1 MIYWNFYYN
10 NLKNFICE
18 ILRFSGTFVPG
29 TGTTLFDSGFGG
41 NGFTGFGGNDFNSF
55 AGNDFNGFAGND
67 FNGFGGNDFGFNRD
81 EFDAVEEDVEP
92 MKQVINQLEPVKK
105 PPKKQKV
112 KSTTTSTTTT
122 TTTTE
127 APTTTMITTTT
138 AEPEPTSTQSPTLLP
153 DNNEM
158 GQFQYPNIAYPNFIN
173 PNVAPYTLAISPA
186 IFPAYYYD
194 TTQTEPPKPNKTK
207 PSKKK
212 SPSKTN
218 SSKKTLKDSD
228 RQVSVSHI
236 TITPASSNQPTVQQS
251 HYSSKK
257 ESISNLMYSPE
268 QNPTDFLAAYFNY
281 LNTYKPNQNY
291 PNQNYQNHPNF
302 NSANQYDNQYN
313 GYSPQYS
320 QPNINTPV
328 QNYQNI
334 PSYNGANLYG
344 NQNPIG
350 QINQF
355 NPYNSPFNG
364 QNSYGIPN
372 NNQGNPNYNTPNNG
386 QNTFEN
392 PSSSFGSYNPS
403 PSFNANTPPQFP
415 ANPTNYPPPS
425 NVNEQQETEDNA
437 PNNRQP
443 RE

>member
-1 MIYWNFYYN
+1 MYYY
-10 NLKNFICE
+10 F
-18 ILRFSGTFVPG
+18 FG

-41 NGFTGFGGNDFNSF
+41 NDFNGFGGNDFN
-55 AGNDFNGFAGND
+55 GFGGND
-67 FNGFGGNDFGFNRD
+67 FNGFGGNDFGLNRD
-81 EFDAVEEDVEP
+81 EFDPVEEDDEP
-92 MKQVINQLEPVKK
+92 MKPVKK
-105 PPKKQKV
+105 PSKKQKV
-112 KSTTTSTTTT
+112 KTTTTSTTTT

-127 APTTTMITTTT
+127 APTTTMITTTS
-138 AEPEPTSTQSPTLLP
+138 EPEPEQASTQTPTPPP
-153 DNNEM
+153 DNNQP
-158 GQFQYPNIAYPNFIN
+158 GQYQYPNIAYPNFIS

-194 TTQTEPPKPNKTK
+194 PTQTEPPKINKTK

-218 SSKKTLKDSD
+218 GSKKPPKDSD

-236 TITPASSNQPTVQQS
+236 TITPASSNQPIVQQS

-268 QNPTDFLAAYFNY
+268 QIPTDFLAAYFNY

-291 PNQNYQNHPNF
+291 QNQPNF

-313 GYSPQYS
+313 GYSPQYT
-320 QPNINTPV
+320 QPV

-334 PSYNGANLYG
+334 PSFNGANSYS
-344 NQNPIG
+344 NQHPIG

-355 NPYNSPFNG
+355 NPYNNPFNV

-392 PSSSFGSYNPS
+392 SS
-403 PSFNANTPPQFP
+403 PSFNANLPPQFSANP
-415 ANPTNYPPPS
+415 ANYYENSMAT
-425 NVNEQQETEDNA
+425 NVNEQQEIEDNA
-437 PNNRQP
+437 PNNKKP